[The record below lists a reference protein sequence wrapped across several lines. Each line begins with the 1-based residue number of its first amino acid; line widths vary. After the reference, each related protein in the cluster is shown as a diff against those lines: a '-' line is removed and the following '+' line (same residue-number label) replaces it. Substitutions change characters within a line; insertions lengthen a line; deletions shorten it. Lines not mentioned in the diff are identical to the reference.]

1 MTVVLDAK
9 QIIDEGIVEN
19 NRIEYKRD
27 WNPEPIL
34 HTLCAFANDIDNTY
48 GGYIIIGIEEKEG
61 RPSSIVGI
69 EKDSV
74 DEMNRLLF
82 NLCNQIEPRYLVDT
96 EYSEYEGKGVFV
108 IKAYGGRNRPYKC
121 PVSLSSKKTEK
132 AYYIRK
138 NGITVRAN
146 SNEEREL
153 FRISGNMP
161 FDDRMNMSASVND
174 LNYGLMTE
182 FIRAVG
188 SRLTEGIENK
198 NWMDIARDLRVI
210 DGPKEDER
218 PVNVGLMFFNERPDD
233 YFRYARIEVVYKP
246 DPTGK
251 GMKEMTF
258 TGPLDRQLRNAL
270 KAIEPY
276 ITEYVTKVEDRPE
289 AIREFN
295 YPMAAVEEALSNA
308 VYHKGYDIP
317 EPITVTI
324 VPDRMEILSI
334 PGPDHSITD
343 EDLSRRHLV
352 SKTYRNRRIGEFL
365 KELNLAEGR
374 NTGVPLMLEAMR
386 RNNSNP
392 PEFLTDSDRT
402 YLKVVLP
409 VNRHF
414 VQEAADTGKENMES
428 EPHSKDEEMVTEII
442 RLLKKNSE
450 MSIREISD
458 SMGYNSP
465 PSSLRKVV
473 RILRAAGVVEYTDP
487 DSLRSPTQRLRL
499 GRMYEH

>member
-1 MTVVLDAK
+1 M
-9 QIIDEGIVEN
+9 
-19 NRIEYKRD
+19 R
-27 WNPEPIL
+27 
-34 HTLCAFANDIDNTY
+34 
-48 GGYIIIGIEEKEG
+48 
-61 RPSSIVGI
+61 
-69 EKDSV
+69 
-74 DEMNRLLF
+74 
-82 NLCNQIEPRYLVDT
+82 T